1 MMMPSLMANGD
12 LEKRT
17 GGEKWLQLIVL
28 LPITTEGVEERKKLN
43 ARRSLINDQIIIR
56 YAYLSWRRGYQSSA
70 AHKIL

>member
-1 MMMPSLMANGD
+1 MMPSLMANGD

-17 GGEKWLQLIVL
+17 GGKKWASINCT
-28 LPITTEGVEERKKLN
+28 ITTEKRGKKLN

-56 YAYLSWRRGYQSSA
+56 YAYLSWRGYQSTA